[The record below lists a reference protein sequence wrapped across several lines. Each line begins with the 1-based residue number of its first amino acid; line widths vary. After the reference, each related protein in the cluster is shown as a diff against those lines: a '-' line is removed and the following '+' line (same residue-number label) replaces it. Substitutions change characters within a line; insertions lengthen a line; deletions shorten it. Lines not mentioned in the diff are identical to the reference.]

1 MARMLAREA
10 LNSRTSVQ
18 QHIADMGSDQGRW
31 NQVLRHLDGDMVK
44 WEIHVDNAA
53 QEDVVADSQ

>member
-1 MARMLAREA
+1 MSLNLGIVA
-10 LNSRTSVQ
+10 LTS
-18 QHIADMGSDQGRW
+18 HASSDQGRW
-31 NQVLRHLDGDMVK
+31 NQVLRHLDGDMVQ